1 MKNCIFCKIVEKTL
15 PAKIVFENKDFLCF
29 HDINPKA
36 RFHVL
41 IVPKKHISS
50 LENLK
55 KEDKELMSQVFFVI
69 QKIAKKLRLNKKGYK
84 IAINV
89 GREAGQLVD
98 HLHFHF
104 LAGWKT
110 KHQLENQKFP

>member
-1 MKNCIFCKIVEKTL
+1 MKNCIFCKIIEKTL
-15 PAKIVFENKDFLCF
+15 PAKIIFENKDFLAF

-41 IVPKKHISS
+41 VVPKKHISS
-50 LENLK
+50 LESLK
-55 KEDKELMSQVFFVI
+55 KEDREVIGQVFFVI

-89 GREAGQLVD
+89 GKKAGQLVD

-110 KHQLENQKFP
+110 KHQLENQKIP